1 MNTTTRV
8 LTLVMAGGKGTRLD
22 PLTRERA
29 KPAVPF
35 GGKYKLID
43 FVLSNLI
50 NSGLYSIYVL
60 TQFKS
65 QPLNEH
71 IRDAWTFGTIQRDH
85 FVSTVPAQMRLGENW
100 YRGTADSI
108 YQNLCLI
115 REFNPDVVV
124 IFAGD
129 HVYRMDV
136 SQMIRHHAEREADVT
151 VAVVP
156 MPIQKCRG
164 LGIVVVDDFFR
175 IIGFEEKPARPTP
188 MPGIPGMALVS
199 MGNYIFNRDV
209 LLEEAVADA
218 EVTESEHDF
227 GHDILPKIIGRRAV
241 YAYDFRQNRVPG
253 MSPGE
258 DNSYWRDV
266 GTLDAY
272 WEANMDL
279 RTAKPVFNLYNQ
291 AWPVRTADF
300 WNPPAKFVH
309 EEGNRTGRAINSL
322 VTDGCIISGAT
333 VRGSI
338 LGRQVFVH
346 SYAEVTDC
354 VILDGVNIRGG
365 ARLRRVIVDEKVH
378 IPPGTVIG
386 FDAEED
392 RKRFSVSKGGVVIV
406 TCEDFAEKPS
416 IASPSAG
423 RVPRRKSKVASHSE
437 LSG

>member
-1 MNTTTRV
+1 MNGATKV
-8 LTLVMAGGKGTRLD
+8 LTLVMAGGKGTRLG
-22 PLTRERA
+22 PLTQERA

-43 FVLSNLI
+43 FVLSNLV

-65 QPLNEH
+65 QPLAEH
-71 IRDAWTFGTIQRDH
+71 IRNAWAFGTIQRDH
-85 FVSTVPAQMRLGENW
+85 FISTVPAQMRVGESW

-108 YQNLCLI
+108 YQNMCLI
-115 REFNPDVVV
+115 EEQRPDLVA

-136 SQMIRHHAEREADVT
+136 AQMLRYHAQREADVT

-156 MPIQKCRG
+156 RPVEQCSH
-164 LGIVVVDDFFR
+164 LGVVHVDDYFR
-175 IIGFEEKPARPTP
+175 IVGFEEKPEKPSAMPNDPT
-188 MPGIPGMALVS
+188 MALVS

-209 LLEEAVADA
+209 LMEEVCLDA
-218 EVTESEHDF
+218 EDDTSAHDF
-227 GHDILPKIIGRRAV
+227 GRDILPRIINTRAV
-241 YAYDFRQNRVPG
+241 FAYDFRQNRVPG
-253 MSPGE
+253 MLAAE

-266 GTLDAY
+266 GTLDSY

-279 RTAKPVFNLYNQ
+279 RSAQPVFNLYNHQ
-291 AWPVRTADF
+291 WPVRTADF

-309 EEGNRTGRAINSL
+309 EAGDRIGRAINSL
-322 VTDGCIISGAT
+322 VPDGCIISGGT

-346 SYAEVTDC
+346 SYAEVTDS
-354 VILDGVNIRGG
+354 VILDGVDIGG
-365 ARLRRVIVDEKVH
+365 GCKLRHTIVDEDVH

-386 FDAEED
+386 YNAGED
-392 RKRFSVSKGGVVIV
+392 RERFCISESGVVVV
-406 TCEDFAEKPS
+406 TRTDFRKANAREPQT
-416 IASPSAG
+416 AS
-423 RVPRRKSKVASHSE
+423 
-437 LSG
+437 